1 MLKKFIIERNVPG
14 VGGSTPEQAKAMAHK
29 SNEVL
34 AQLGSDKIQWEQS
47 YVTNNKTFCV
57 YNAASKDVIKEHA
70 RLSGFP
76 ADIITEIESVMT
88 PTTGTEGVYKTTSKD
103 TIEQVEMT

>member
-14 VGGSTPEQAKAMAHK
+14 VGGSTLEQAKAMARK
-29 SNEVL
+29 SNEIL

-47 YVTNNKTFCV
+47 YVTGDKTFCV
-57 YNAASKDVIKEHA
+57 YNAVNKDVIKEHA

-76 ADIITEIESVMT
+76 ADIITEVESVMT
-88 PTTGTEGVYKTTSKD
+88 PKTGTEGVYGTTSKD
-103 TIEQVEMT
+103 STQQVQMY

>member
-14 VGGSTPEQAKAMAHK
+14 VGGSTVDQARVMARK

-34 AQLGSDKIQWEQS
+34 AKLGSNKIQWNQS
-47 YVTNNKTFCV
+47 YVTDDKIFCV
-57 YNAASKDVIKEHA
+57 YDAESKDLIKEHA

-76 ADIITEIESVMT
+76 ADIITEVESVMT
-88 PTTGTEGVYKTTSKD
+88 PATGTEGAYKTPSQ
-103 TIEQVEMT
+103 ESSEHLH